1 LGLIRHNGGLARLSA
16 AVLISS
22 MGDPLTLTV
31 SLVLLFQATHSPL
44 AVAFAYGTQL
54 LAALSVGGLIGGVAD
69 RLDRRRLIVRLE
81 SVRFLVV
88 ASLPLLAGF
97 SVFLLY
103 PALFVLGAIEALV
116 VPSRQAAVLQLV
128 TREEVGPA
136 NAALLTA
143 TMLAQA
149 AGFAVAGVALANL
162 RDPRVLY
169 LADAGT
175 FAAAAL
181 IVASLGDLGG
191 GIATA
196 RLKGGVR
203 RAWAVPGVA
212 PLLLVAAA
220 TVCVIGMLN
229 TALLPAA
236 YMLSTQGSS
245 AYPVLEVCLI
255 AGAVLGSLIAGRMSS
270 HLRVPALAISLWLFA
285 VSITG
290 VGLSSGLWPAT
301 LALAVSGL
309 ASAVYSVANTS
320 ALMDAASSA
329 NRGTVMS
336 ARFTVTQ
343 AGKAVGLAV
352 GGLVTAWLGA
362 RSSFAAFGLGLAAIA
377 VAYTVF
383 VLNQRRDAAAPP
395 AASVPSLSRHGH

>member
-1 LGLIRHNGGLARLSA
+1 LARLSA

-22 MGDPLTLTV
+22 VGDPLTLTV
-31 SLVLLFQATHSPL
+31 SLVLLYQATRSPM
-44 AVAFAYGTQL
+44 AVALAFGIQL
-54 LAALSVGGLIGGVAD
+54 LAALSVGWLIGAVAD

-81 SVRFLVV
+81 IVRFLVV
-88 ASLPLLAGF
+88 LSLPLLAGF

-116 VPSRQAAVLQLV
+116 VPSRQAAVPQLV

-149 AGFAVAGVALANL
+149 VGFAVAGLGLANL
-162 RDPRVLY
+162 QDPRVLY
-169 LADAGT
+169 LADAAS
-175 FAAAAL
+175 FAVAAL
-181 IVASLGDLGG
+181 IVSSLGDLGG

-212 PLLLVAAA
+212 PLLGVAAA

-236 YMLSTQGSS
+236 YMFSTKGAS
-245 AYPVLEVCLI
+245 AYPILEVCLI
-255 AGAVLGSLIAGRMSS
+255 AGAVMGSLIAGRISS
-270 HLRVPALAISLWLFA
+270 HLRVPALAISLWVFA

-301 LALAVSGL
+301 LALALSGL
-309 ASAVYSVANTS
+309 ANAVYSVTNTS

-343 AGKAVGLAV
+343 AGKAVGLCV
-352 GGLVTAWLGA
+352 GGLVTVWLGA
-362 RSSFAAFGLGLAAIA
+362 RTSFAAFGLGLAAVA

-383 VLNQRRDAAAPP
+383 VFNQRRAAAATGAGTVPP
-395 AASVPSLSRHGH
+395 FSQQGH